1 MFVRRFDLVQALLSL
16 PLILVLSWTI
26 FKWEDFKI
34 KLILKM
40 FLKSK
45 HTQLAIDKDD
55 FILSNYNYVLFVNN
69 EICSLSSRSVEYDV
83 SDYRTLIA
91 HKAKELYNKGLCLD
105 MTEEINEE
113 DCI

>member
-1 MFVRRFDLVQALLSL
+1 MIQVLLSL

-26 FKWEDFKI
+26 FEWEDFKT
-34 KLILKM
+34 KLILEM

-55 FILSNYNYVLFVNN
+55 FILSNYKYVLFVNK
-69 EICSLSSRSVEYDV
+69 EICSLSSESVEYDV

-91 HKAKELYNKGLCLD
+91 HKAKELYDKGLYLD